1 MPSRCRSFYTVYG
14 MLAWL
19 AIGFAGCGSQAPS
32 FPVRGTVTLDGQP
45 MATGEIHFKIP
56 AKGSIEPITV
66 RSGSFQGAVARSGS
80 YVVEVYSFRKP
91 NLSAE
96 DLAKLDPVARVTAG
110 EQKNIVA
117 DGLRLSAEVKSEG
130 VNAYSFSVTSVTP

>member
-1 MPSRCRSFYTVYG
+1 MPSRRRSFPSAIG
-14 MLAWL
+14 MRAWL

-32 FPVRGTVTLDGQP
+32 FPVRGTVTLDGQA
-45 MATGEIHFKIP
+45 MAVGEVHFKIP
-56 AKGSIEPITV
+56 SLGEIDPFPV
-66 RSGSFQGAVARSGS
+66 RDGSFQGAVARLGG

-96 DLAKLDPVARVTAG
+96 DLAKLDPVTRVTAG

-117 DGLRLSAEVKSEG
+117 DGFGLSAEVKSEG
-130 VNAYSFSVTSVTP
+130 DNAYSFSVTSLKP

>member
-1 MPSRCRSFYTVYG
+1 MPSRGRSFSTGYG

-19 AIGFAGCGSQAPS
+19 AIGFAGCGSQAPN
-32 FPVRGTVTLDGQP
+32 FPVRGTVMLDGQP

-80 YVVEVYSFRKP
+80 YVVEVYS
-91 NLSAE
+91 
-96 DLAKLDPVARVTAG
+96 KLDPVARVTAG

-117 DGLRLSAEVKSEG
+117 AGLSLSAEVKSEG
-130 VNAYSFSVTSVTP
+130 DNTYSFSVHSAKP

>member
-1 MPSRCRSFYTVYG
+1 MRQRNTFICRAFG
-14 MLAWL
+14 I
-19 AIGFAGCGSQAPS
+19 AISIVIAVPACAPAKPA
-32 FPVRGTVTLDGQP
+32 FPVRGSVKLDGQP
-45 MATGEIHFKIP
+45 MASGEIHFKIP

-91 NLSAE
+91 ILSAE

-117 DGLRLSAEVKSEG
+117 AGLSLSAEVKPEG
-130 VNAYSFSVTSVTP
+130 DNAYSFSVTSVTP